1 MVERFSNTDL
11 ASLQSDL
18 KQSGLDSWQA
28 AELISSFLAGRG
40 YGVSNHNAREAAT
53 RIESFGCSLESM
65 QVELEKV
72 ALVM

>member
-1 MVERFSNTDL
+1 MVERFSHTEL
-11 ASLQSDL
+11 ASLRGDL

-40 YGVSNHNAREAAT
+40 YGVSSQNAREAAT
-53 RIESFGCSLESM
+53 RIESYGCTLESM
-65 QVELEKV
+65 QTELERL

>member
-53 RIESFGCSLESM
+53 RIESFGCTLESM